1 MAADVAAAAAL
12 TAPILI
18 LGAILSLRF
27 GTGPAVIAAF
37 VLLAALCSLSFAG
50 FG

>member
-1 MAADVAAAAAL
+1 MASDVVAATAV

-18 LGAILSLRF
+18 LGAILGLRF
-27 GTGPAVIAAF
+27 GTGPAVIVAF
-37 VLLAALCSLSFAG
+37 VLLAALWSLSFAG